1 MNEKNRNVYNLQA
14 LGTTITY
21 QVNWH
26 FLLLVNI
33 KTGCG
38 NFLFWVN
45 IAGSFIIEKNRN
57 IMINSANS
65 ASMINSTYQCFA
77 NSASMIKFYSTIGS

>member
-38 NFLFWVN
+38 NFYFELILQEVSSLRKTETSW
-45 IAGSFIIEKNRN
+45 
-57 IMINSANS
+57 
-65 ASMINSTYQCFA
+65 
-77 NSASMIKFYSTIGS
+77 